1 MAIAPLNKFITIAVP
16 VAPGEQTVY
25 TAPTGVSSIVLY
37 ASVSNVGIG
46 GTYPK
51 VTFTHRRTSTAS
63 KTSGN
68 VRNTRVVKN
77 AEIPPEDSL
86 VVIDGRL
93 VLERSALLRDSVVI
107 SGVQTGITTITN
119 VGYSSETGIATV
131 TTYNAHGFNVN
142 DEVTMSGIAFT
153 CGGYSGSITTSI
165 FPEPQRGFTIDSI
178 IGNVGTSKTFVID
191 AGKVNIPHTYLPAVH
206 NFVSAVTNSVTVVSG
221 TASGPFTPTDATYDG
236 ATGVLT
242 LTIPG
247 HGLNNTNTISI
258 ADYGLTFRC
267 SMDNYLTDHPYPRPT
282 DPASTSNSQLNNGV
296 LGIGNTT
303 TNTFEVNVGVSPSGG
318 RVGPL
323 QMELIMSILENST
336 T

>member
-119 VGYSSETGIATV
+119 VGYSSITGIATV

-191 AGKVNIPHTYLPAVH
+191 AGKVNIPHTYLPAIH
-206 NFVSAVTNSVTVVSG
+206 SFQSAVTNSVTVVSG
-221 TASGPFTPTDATYDG
+221 SGGPFTPTNATYDG
-236 ATGVLT
+236 ATGVLV
-242 LTIPG
+242 LTIAN
-247 HGLNNTNTISI
+247 HGLSNGNTISI

-296 LGIGNTT
+296 LTISNAT